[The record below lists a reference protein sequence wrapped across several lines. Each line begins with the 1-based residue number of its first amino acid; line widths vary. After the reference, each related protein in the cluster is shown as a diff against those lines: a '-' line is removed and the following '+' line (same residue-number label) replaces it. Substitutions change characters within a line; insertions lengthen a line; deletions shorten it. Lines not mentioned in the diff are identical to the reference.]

1 MGWRLLVSLKRKKPS
16 IAGRLG
22 AVLADA
28 VAALSTLATVS
39 AFAAEPAK
47 KAAEGPKAAA
57 KKAAEKNP
65 EAPKPQE
72 EKPPTPQSW
81 AQFDP
86 TGYWVSVV
94 TEDWRYRMIT
104 APKGDA
110 GSVPVNEDAL
120 KASKEWDV
128 AKDTQAGNQC
138 KAFGAAGIVRQPGRL
153 HITWADEKTLRIEF
167 EAGTQTRLL
176 HFTGYPYPMGFTGG
190 ETPVQL
196 RRFEA
201 PNEAPSLQGYSVA
214 AWKKYFDGRG
224 FAGMGTGGGMGI
236 PMTGQSGALMSITTR
251 LLPGYLQSN
260 GVPYSEDTVLTEY
273 INRLKLPHDQDWL
286 VITSVVEDPKYLYEP
301 YITSTNFKRE
311 ADGKNWHPTPCQ
323 TAAPLREPKPEPAP
337 PTSGSG

>member
-1 MGWRLLVSLKRKKPS
+1 MGRRLLVRVAHS
-16 IAGRLG
+16 
-22 AVLADA
+22 VA
-28 VAALSTLATVS
+28 VACALFTLS

-47 KAAEGPKAAA
+47 KAAEPPR
-57 KKAAEKNP
+57 P
-65 EAPKPQE
+65 EEQ
-72 EKPPTPQSW
+72 KPPTPQSW

-104 APKGDA
+104 APKGDV
-110 GSVPVNEDAL
+110 GSVPANEDAR
-120 KASKEWDV
+120 KASKDWDV
-128 AKDTQAGNQC
+128 TKDTQAGQQC

-176 HFTGYPYPMGFTGG
+176 HFKAYPYPMGFTGG

-201 PNEAPSLQGYSVA
+201 PTEAPSLQGYSVA

-273 INRLKLPHDQDWL
+273 FNRLRLPHNEDWL
-286 VITSVVEDPKYLYEP
+286 VVTSVVEDPKYLYEP
-301 YITSTNFKRE
+301 YITSTHFKRE
-311 ADGKNWHPTPCQ
+311 ADGSKWHPTPCQ
-323 TAAPLREPKPEPAP
+323 TAAPLVEPKPEPDAP
-337 PTSGSG
+337 ASGTG